1 MRSVNLAPDGFP
13 GDQEA
18 KMNALFRDRKCKTPA
33 SDVAAGIK
41 KFPDAHVVVTTEGWR

>member
-18 KMNALFRDRKCKTPA
+18 KMDALFRDRKMQDP
-33 SDVAAGIK
+33 SI
-41 KFPDAHVVVTTEGWR
+41 